1 MTQLVI
7 PAELGG
13 LLQATAGYSQFPSV
27 CEKLFSLLL
36 MVFAKSS
43 KITIMIVSS
52 FAKNLQTLAHSIFLH
67 STFNKKYYIFLNNQ
81 KNLH

>member
-27 CEKLFSLLL
+27 SSLSL
-36 MVFAKSS
+36 MIFAKSN
-43 KITIMIVSS
+43 ITIIIIVQ
-52 FAKNLQTLAHSIFLH
+52 ALLKNFNLIYQTVALFMLQI
-67 STFNKKYYIFLNNQ
+67 
-81 KNLH
+81 

>member
-27 CEKLFSLLL
+27 SSLLL
-36 MVFAKSS
+36 MIFAKAN
-43 KITIMIVSS
+43 ITIIIIVQ
-52 FAKNLQTLAHSIFLH
+52 ALLK
-67 STFNKKYYIFLNNQ
+67 TFNLIYQTVALFMLQI
-81 KNLH
+81 